1 MEYWTDGNLV
11 VNSNG
16 GLNTYGEKGDRSWTI
31 YRALNKIV
39 LRRSGKDLLT
49 LCCSYKKITEL
60 MNFFNKHKV
69 HFTII

>member
-11 VNSNG
+11 INSKG
-16 GLNTYGEKGDRSWTI
+16 GLNAYGEKGDRSWTI

-60 MNFFNKHKV
+60 IDFLNTHKV
-69 HFTII
+69 PFRLI